1 MNEAPKNTTQETEAW
16 SLVIKPGRGALQLR
30 LGDIWNYRDL
40 ILLFVRRDFV
50 AIYKQTVLGPLWFFI
65 QPVLASLMYYVLFN
79 RVAKQPTDG
88 IPPILFYMSGQ
99 ITWMYFSECLLKTS
113 NTFVANANLF
123 GKVYFPRLVVPVS
136 IVISNMLRFGVQ
148 MLLLISVFLFYA
160 LFRDMEVQITSAIFF
175 LPLLLIMMAG
185 LGLGAGILI
194 SAMTTKYRDLQFLVG
209 FGTQLL
215 MFATPAVLSVKS
227 LPDGIIKT
235 AIELNPMT
243 PVIQLF
249 RHAFFN
255 TGSPE
260 TWQLIYSGSFTLVL
274 LLAGIAV
281 FNRVE
286 KSFMDT
292 V

>member
-1 MNEAPKNTTQETEAW
+1 MNNTAQQPDNTEEPW
-16 SLVIKPGRGALQLR
+16 TLVIKPGRGALQLR

-50 AIYKQTVLGPLWFFI
+50 SIYKQTILGPLWFFI
-65 QPVLASLMYYVLFN
+65 QPVLASVMYYVLFT
-79 RVAKQPTDG
+79 RLAGLKTDG

-99 ITWMYFSECLLKTS
+99 LSWMYFSECLLKTS

-136 IVISNMLRFGVQ
+136 VVLSNMLRFVVQ
-148 MLLLISVFLFYA
+148 LLLLLAVFAYYVFVEGMEVKMTAAVFLLPFM
-160 LFRDMEVQITSAIFF
+160 LIF
-175 LPLLLIMMAG
+175 MAG

-194 SAMTTKYRDLQFLVG
+194 SAMTTKYRDLQFLIS

-215 MFATPAVLSVKS
+215 MFTTPVVVSLAEMKDGMFKTAVL
-227 LPDGIIKT
+227 
-235 AIELNPMT
+235 LNPMT
-243 PVIQLF
+243 SVVQLF

-255 TGSPE
+255 SGFPE
-260 TWQLIYSGSFTLVL
+260 TWQILYTIGFTVVL
-274 LLAGIAV
+274 LVAGIAV

>member
-1 MNEAPKNTTQETEAW
+1 MNNTAQQPDTNEEPWT
-16 SLVIKPGRGALQLR
+16 LVIKPGRGALQLR

-50 AIYKQTVLGPLWFFI
+50 SIYKQTILGPLWFFI
-65 QPVLASLMYYVLFN
+65 QPVLASVMYYVLFT
-79 RVAKQPTDG
+79 RLAGLKTDG

-99 ITWMYFSECLLKTS
+99 LSWMYFSECLLKTS

-136 IVISNMLRFGVQ
+136 VVLSNMLRFCVQ
-148 MLLLISVFLFYA
+148 LILLLAVFAYYVIFE
-160 LFRDMEVQITSAIFF
+160 DMEVKMTSAI
-175 LPLLLIMMAG
+175 LLLPFMLIFMAG

-194 SAMTTKYRDLQFLVG
+194 SAMTTKYRDLQFLIS

-215 MFATPAVLSVKS
+215 MFTTPVVVSLAEMKDGIFKTAVL
-227 LPDGIIKT
+227 
-235 AIELNPMT
+235 LNPMT
-243 PVIQLF
+243 SVVQLF

-255 TGSPE
+255 SGFPE
-260 TWQLIYSGSFTLVL
+260 PWQLVYTIGFTLVL
-274 LLAGIAV
+274 LIAGIAV

>member
-1 MNEAPKNTTQETEAW
+1 MNNTAQQPYTTQEPWT
-16 SLVIKPGRGALQLR
+16 LVIKPGRGALQLR

-50 AIYKQTVLGPLWFFI
+50 SVYKQTILGPLWFFI
-65 QPVLASLMYYVLFN
+65 QPVLASIMYYVLFT
-79 RVAKQPTDG
+79 RLAGLKTDG

-99 ITWMYFSECLLKTS
+99 LSWMYFSECLLKTS

-136 IVISNMLRFGVQ
+136 VVLSNMLRFGVQ
-148 MLLLISVFLFYA
+148 LLLLAAVFAYYVLFQ
-160 LFRDMEVQITSAIFF
+160 DMQLKITSAIFL
-175 LPLLLIMMAG
+175 LPFMLIFMAG

-194 SAMTTKYRDLQFLVG
+194 SAMTTKYRDLQFLIS

-215 MFATPAVLSVKS
+215 MFTTPVVISLAEMKEGMFKTAVL
-227 LPDGIIKT
+227 
-235 AIELNPMT
+235 LNPMT
-243 PVIQLF
+243 PVVQLF

-255 TGSPE
+255 TGAPE
-260 TWQLIYSGSFTLVL
+260 LWQILYTVVFTIVL
-274 LLAGIAV
+274 LVAGIAV